1 VPTTTTRTI
10 MFIDGIEFD
19 EYKIKSVKLDLET
32 CLITF
37 EVIWS
42 KDKNRVVRI
51 KEYTFDTDCNVDVN
65 EYIKKLENNLN
76 E

>member
-1 VPTTTTRTI
+1 

-19 EYKIKSVKLDLET
+19 IYKIKSVKLDLET

-51 KEYTFDTDCNVDVN
+51 KEYQFETNCDVDVN

>member
-1 VPTTTTRTI
+1 

>member
-1 VPTTTTRTI
+1 
-10 MFIDGIEFD
+10 
-19 EYKIKSVKLDLET
+19 LDLET

-51 KEYTFDTDCNVDVN
+51 KEYTFDTDCDVNVN
-65 EYIKKLENNLN
+65 EYIKKLEDNLN

>member
-1 VPTTTTRTI
+1 
-10 MFIDGIEFD
+10 MFTDGIEFD
-19 EYKIKSVKLDLET
+19 IYKIKSVKLDLET

-51 KEYTFDTDCNVDVN
+51 KEYTFETDCNVDVN
-65 EYIKKLENNLN
+65 EYIKKLEDNLN

>member
-1 VPTTTTRTI
+1 

-19 EYKIKSVKLDLET
+19 IYKIKSVKLDLET

-51 KEYTFDTDCNVDVN
+51 KEYTFDTDCDVDVN
-65 EYIKKLENNLN
+65 EYIKKLEDNLN

>member
-1 VPTTTTRTI
+1 

-19 EYKIKSVKLDLET
+19 IYKIKSVKLDLET

-51 KEYTFDTDCNVDVN
+51 KEYTFDTDCDVDVN

>member
-1 VPTTTTRTI
+1 
-10 MFIDGIEFD
+10 MFVDGIYFE
-19 EYKIKSVKLDLET
+19 EYKIKSVKLDLQT

-37 EVIWS
+37 EVVWS
-42 KDKNRVVRI
+42 KDKNKVVRI
-51 KEYTFDTDCNVDVN
+51 KEYQFETNCDVDVN

>member
-1 VPTTTTRTI
+1 

-19 EYKIKSVKLDLET
+19 IYNIKSVKLDLET

-51 KEYTFDTDCNVDVN
+51 KEYTFETNCDVNVN

>member
-1 VPTTTTRTI
+1 

-19 EYKIKSVKLDLET
+19 IYKIKSVKLDLET
-32 CLITF
+32 CVITF

>member
-1 VPTTTTRTI
+1 

-19 EYKIKSVKLDLET
+19 IYKIKSVKLDLET

-51 KEYTFDTDCNVDVN
+51 KEYTFDTDCDVNVN
-65 EYIKKLENNLN
+65 EYIKKLEDNLN

>member
-1 VPTTTTRTI
+1 
-10 MFIDGIEFD
+10 MFVDGIYFE

-37 EVIWS
+37 EVVWS
-42 KDKNRVVRI
+42 KDKNKVVRI
-51 KEYTFDTDCNVDVN
+51 KEYQFETNCDVDVN

>member
-1 VPTTTTRTI
+1 

-19 EYKIKSVKLDLET
+19 IYKIKSVKLDLET

-42 KDKNRVVRI
+42 TDKNRVVRI
-51 KEYTFDTDCNVDVN
+51 KEYTFDTDCDVNVN
-65 EYIKKLENNLN
+65 EYIKKLEDNLN

>member
-1 VPTTTTRTI
+1 

-19 EYKIKSVKLDLET
+19 IYKIKCVKLDLET

>member
-1 VPTTTTRTI
+1 

-19 EYKIKSVKLDLET
+19 IYKIKSVKLDLET

-51 KEYTFDTDCNVDVN
+51 KEYTFDTECDFNVN
-65 EYIKKLENNLN
+65 EYIKKLEDNLN

>member
-1 VPTTTTRTI
+1 
-10 MFIDGIEFD
+10 MLIDGIEFD
-19 EYKIKSVKLDLET
+19 IYKIKSVKLDLET

-51 KEYTFDTDCNVDVN
+51 KEYMFDTDCNVDVN

>member
-1 VPTTTTRTI
+1 

-19 EYKIKSVKLDLET
+19 IYKIKSVKLDLET

-37 EVIWS
+37 EVIWN

-51 KEYTFDTDCNVDVN
+51 KEYTFDTDCDVNVN
-65 EYIKKLENNLN
+65 EYIKKLEDNLN

>member
-1 VPTTTTRTI
+1 
-10 MFIDGIEFD
+10 MLIDGIEFD
-19 EYKIKSVKLDLET
+19 IYKIKSVKLDLET

>member
-1 VPTTTTRTI
+1 
-10 MFIDGIEFD
+10 MFVDGIYFE

-42 KDKNRVVRI
+42 KDKNKVVRI
-51 KEYTFDTDCNVDVN
+51 KEYQFETNCDVDVN

>member
-1 VPTTTTRTI
+1 
-10 MFIDGIEFD
+10 MFVDGIYFE
-19 EYKIKSVKLDLET
+19 EYKIKSVKLDLDT

-37 EVIWS
+37 EVVWS
-42 KDKNRVVRI
+42 KDKNKVVRI
-51 KEYTFDTDCNVDVN
+51 KEYQFETNCDIDVN

>member
-1 VPTTTTRTI
+1 
-10 MFIDGIEFD
+10 MFVDGLYFE
-19 EYKIKSVKLDLET
+19 EYKIKSVKLDLQT

>member
-1 VPTTTTRTI
+1 
-10 MFIDGIEFD
+10 MFVDVIYFE
-19 EYKIKSVKLDLET
+19 EYKIKSVKLDLQT

-37 EVIWS
+37 EVVWS
-42 KDKNRVVRI
+42 KDKNKVVRI
-51 KEYTFDTDCNVDVN
+51 KEYQFETNCDVDVN

>member
-1 VPTTTTRTI
+1 

-19 EYKIKSVKLDLET
+19 IYKIKSVKLDLET

-65 EYIKKLENNLN
+65 EYIKKLEDNLN

>member
-1 VPTTTTRTI
+1 

-19 EYKIKSVKLDLET
+19 IYKIKSVKLDLET

-51 KEYTFDTDCNVDVN
+51 KEYTFDTDCNVNVN

>member
-1 VPTTTTRTI
+1 

-19 EYKIKSVKLDLET
+19 IYKIKSVKLDLET

-51 KEYTFDTDCNVDVN
+51 KEYMFDTDCNVDVN
-65 EYIKKLENNLN
+65 EYIKKLESNLN

>member
-1 VPTTTTRTI
+1 
-10 MFIDGIEFD
+10 MFVDGIEFD
-19 EYKIKSVKLDLET
+19 IYKIKSVKLDLET

>member
-1 VPTTTTRTI
+1 

-19 EYKIKSVKLDLET
+19 IYKIKSVKLDLDT

>member
-1 VPTTTTRTI
+1 

-19 EYKIKSVKLDLET
+19 IYKIKSVKLDLET

-51 KEYTFDTDCNVDVN
+51 KEYTFETNCDVDVN

>member
-1 VPTTTTRTI
+1 
-10 MFIDGIEFD
+10 MFVDGIYFQ

-37 EVIWS
+37 EVVWS
-42 KDKNRVVRI
+42 KDKNKVVRI
-51 KEYTFDTDCNVDVN
+51 KEYQFETNCDVDVN

>member
-1 VPTTTTRTI
+1 

-19 EYKIKSVKLDLET
+19 IYKIKSVKLELET

>member
-1 VPTTTTRTI
+1 
-10 MFIDGIEFD
+10 MFVDGIYFE
-19 EYKIKSVKLDLET
+19 EYKIKSVKLDLDT

-37 EVIWS
+37 EVVWS
-42 KDKNRVVRI
+42 KDKNKVVRI
-51 KEYTFDTDCNVDVN
+51 KEYQFETNCDVDVN

>member
-1 VPTTTTRTI
+1 

-19 EYKIKSVKLDLET
+19 IYKIKSVKLDLET

-51 KEYTFDTDCNVDVN
+51 KEYTFDTDCDVNVN

>member
-1 VPTTTTRTI
+1 
-10 MFIDGIEFD
+10 MFVDGIYFE

-37 EVIWS
+37 DVVWS
-42 KDKNRVVRI
+42 KDKNKVVRI
-51 KEYTFDTDCNVDVN
+51 KEYQFETNCDIDVN

>member
-1 VPTTTTRTI
+1 

-19 EYKIKSVKLDLET
+19 IYKIKSVKLDLET

>member
-1 VPTTTTRTI
+1 
-10 MFIDGIEFD
+10 MFVDGIYFE

-42 KDKNRVVRI
+42 KDKNKVVRI
-51 KEYTFDTDCNVDVN
+51 KEYQFETNCDVDVN

-76 E
+76 EQGIL

>member
-1 VPTTTTRTI
+1 
-10 MFIDGIEFD
+10 MFVDGIYFE
-19 EYKIKSVKLDLET
+19 EYKIKSVKLDLQT

-37 EVIWS
+37 EVVWS
-42 KDKNRVVRI
+42 KDKNKVVRI
-51 KEYTFDTDCNVDVN
+51 KEYQFETNCDVDIN

>member
-1 VPTTTTRTI
+1 
-10 MFIDGIEFD
+10 MFVDGIYFE

-37 EVIWS
+37 EVVWS
-42 KDKNRVVRI
+42 KDKNKVVRI
-51 KEYTFDTDCNVDVN
+51 KEYQFETNCDVDVN

-76 E
+76 EQGIL

>member
-1 VPTTTTRTI
+1 

-19 EYKIKSVKLDLET
+19 IYKIKSVKLDLET

-37 EVIWS
+37 DVIWS

-51 KEYTFDTDCNVDVN
+51 KEYTFDTDCDVNVN
-65 EYIKKLENNLN
+65 EYIKKLEDNLN

>member
-1 VPTTTTRTI
+1 
-10 MFIDGIEFD
+10 MFVDGIYFE

-37 EVIWS
+37 EIIWS
-42 KDKNRVVRI
+42 KDKNKVVRI
-51 KEYTFDTDCNVDVN
+51 KEYQFETNCDVDVN